1 MNRGDFGHVIL
12 PKTLRIAAAGKH
24 QIANGYTSTSG
35 SGFALSTFAGTVPTG
50 LNFTI
55 PQGVLDQLKSEGLV
69 TNTTVDLYD
78 AARDPS
84 LSIANLSRY
93 MSLLQRLATV
103 DVDDGP

>member
-1 MNRGDFGHVIL
+1 MNRGDFGHVNM
-12 PKTLRIAAAGKH
+12 PKTFRIVSPGKF
-24 QIANGYTSTSG
+24 QIVNGYTSAAG
-35 SGFALSTFAGTVPTG
+35 AGFALSTFAGAVPAG

-69 TNTTVDLYD
+69 TTTTIDLYD
-78 AARDPS
+78 AASDPS
-84 LSIANLSRY
+84 LSMTNLSRY

>member
-1 MNRGDFGHVIL
+1 MNRGDFGHVNL
-12 PKTLRIAAAGKH
+12 PKTFRIVSPGKF

-35 SGFALSTFAGTVPTG
+35 TGFALTTFAGSVPAG

-78 AARDPS
+78 ALRDPS